1 MVSRRRRGQLPSLL
15 STWAALTSMASAINF
30 TEISLPN
37 ILTDG
42 YGRMGLVG
50 DFDSISLYQF
60 AEQGTQ
66 TYFRNGSHAIMTQL
80 PNGDLTTVAVTNGH
94 INDMCLF
101 KLKNDQTAGLV
112 VGGNFTRI
120 GDLQTEGIALIDPV
134 TGAPVP
140 LAGGLSGT
148 VNAIL
153 CDTSTESVFVGGDF
167 KYMNSTNAVQWMGM
181 GGWSQLSFQ
190 GFNGPVESIS
200 RLENGTIVFG
210 GRFTAIGNETTLSSN
225 PNGTEKI
232 TQQVVN
238 LDSASTLITATLGS
252 DREGFRDPTNV
263 ICSNGTEETPD
274 SVFLFEDGAQGSWS
288 ADLSY
293 TVYPT
298 KLRLYNTHF
307 ENRGLKTFRFVS
319 RPNNGIMNL
328 TSVDPVSNERFYCD
342 AWCPLSH
349 DTNST
354 VPYQDFN
361 FVNVIPTYAFR
372 IEVIEWFGDGAG
384 LNAIELFQDDIY
396 GFADNALN
404 EPSCK
409 SVQGSLSSTV
419 EGSWTSTGG
428 PPSTDSKFL
437 TGTFSAAEA
446 EQASITFRPDIRIS
460 GRYQVLVY
468 TPGCRQDNSCSQ
480 RGGVT
485 VSGTFSSNETTTP
498 EISYWQTNDFD
509 KYDVFFTG
517 YVEANSDDHIVEIKL
532 RPTQGQFSDFQNVV
546 ASKVRFVLE
555 EPAEKPQLQ
564 TRAVSASALDG
575 PLSLNG
581 VFSFKPGMSTE
592 AAEQATAISIAGTQI
607 PINSTISS
615 VVVKKNAV
623 FIAGDIR
630 TEQFGNFL
638 FIDDEGLKP
647 VALGGLNGVVSDAYL
662 SDDLIYLAGRFN
674 DTVDASTAGLS
685 HVAAYKV
692 STEEWQA
699 LGTGLDGAPTK
710 IVPFSVNTT
719 GIVETY
725 FVFSGPFTK
734 ILASDT
740 QPEVRVGGVAIWVS
754 SKREWLERLSDAQFR
769 LDGFLSQIAEYTP
782 NPPFFAGSLL
792 YSRNGLAGAASLLK
806 PDNGPI
812 QLVPLGI
819 DISVPEVSSNSNR
832 KRAIDSSLGTKI
844 SGVQAGTFYEKKN
857 TTILGGRFRSGDV
870 ENLAFVRGQENN
882 RVEGVPSNLLGGDN
896 VITSLLLTSKASSEG
911 KLYIGGSINTTIMDA
926 RVGGMAVFDLE
937 TNDFVKPQP
946 PPLESPGNDSAV
958 YTITQQPNGR
968 QIYVG
973 GSFTRVAPQFD
984 CEGICIYD
992 PESFQYFAAGSGFGG
1007 VVYASAWTDTNTLV
1021 VGGSLELNDTVVHL
1035 ATYKLSTTTWTVFP
1049 NSQEIPG
1056 PVTTIF
1062 TPTGEESSI
1071 YIGGNANGRPFILRW
1086 DGTKWSNLGGGL
1098 QPGSVLRGI
1107 EVFELDGVHAPNDL
1121 LSQSQILMASGNIIL
1136 DRTPINSSAA
1146 LFDGINWT
1154 PFVLTTNEDG
1164 SSGSLGA
1171 FVSQSKHTF
1180 NENAGK
1186 LAPGLVVLISLALAL
1201 ALIFLIVV
1209 IGVIASYIRRRRE
1222 GYVIAPTRVS
1232 PIPIPQDMTE
1242 RVPPDQLFQGVG
1254 FASAR
1259 GTPHI

>member
-1 MVSRRRRGQLPSLL
+1 MGSKRRRGQLPSLL
-15 STWAALTSMASAINF
+15 STWAALTSVVSAINF

-50 DFDSISLYQF
+50 DFDSISLYQY
-60 AEQGTQ
+60 AEQGSQ
-66 TYFRNGSHAIMTQL
+66 TYFTNGSHAVMTQL
-80 PNGDLTTVAVTNGH
+80 PNGELTTVAVTNGH

-101 KLKNDQTAGLV
+101 KLKNGQLAGLV

-120 GDLQTEGIALIDPV
+120 GDLQTDGIALIDPE

-140 LAGGLSGT
+140 LENGLSGT
-148 VNAIL
+148 VNTIL
-153 CDTSTESVFVGGDF
+153 CDTNSDSVYVGGDF
-167 KYMNSTNAVQWMGM
+167 SYQNSSNAVRWMGM
-181 GGWSQLSFQ
+181 VGWSQLSFQ

-200 RLENGTIVFG
+200 RMSNGTIVFG
-210 GRFTAIGNETTLSSN
+210 GRFTAIGNETISSN

-252 DREGFRDPTNV
+252 NRQGFSDPTNV
-263 ICSNGTEETPD
+263 ICSNGTEEQAG

-349 DTNST
+349 DTNAT

-396 GFADNALN
+396 GFADNSLN

-409 SVQGSLSSTV
+409 DARGPLSSTI
-419 EGSWTSTGG
+419 EGNWGSIGG

-437 TGTFSAAEA
+437 AGTFSSTEI
-446 EQASITFRPDIRIS
+446 EKASVTFRPDIRIS
-460 GRYQVLVY
+460 GWYQVLIY
-468 TPGCRQDNSCSQ
+468 TPGCRQDNSCFQ
-480 RGGVT
+480 RGEVT
-485 VSGTFSSNETTTP
+485 VTGSFSSNETTKP
-498 EISYWQTNDFD
+498 EISFWQTNDFD

-517 YVEANSDDHIVEIKL
+517 YVEANSEDHTVEITL
-532 RPTQGQFSDFQNVV
+532 RPTQGMLPDIQNVV
-546 ASKVRFVLE
+546 ASKVRFILE
-555 EPAEKPQLQ
+555 APADKPQLQ
-564 TRAVSASALDG
+564 ARAVSASARSG
-575 PLSLNG
+575 PVTLNG
-581 VFSFKPGMSTE
+581 VFAFTPGASAE
-592 AAEQATAISIAGTQI
+592 DAEQATGVSIAGAQL
-607 PINSTISS
+607 PINITINS
-615 VVVKKNAV
+615 VITNADTV

-638 FIDDEGLKP
+638 FIDDEGLQP
-647 VALGGLNGVVSDAYL
+647 VALGGLNNAVTDAYL

-685 HVAAYKV
+685 HVAAYKI
-692 STEEWQA
+692 STKEWQA
-699 LGTGLDGAPTK
+699 LGTGLDGVPTS

-719 GIVETY
+719 GTVETY
-725 FVFSGPFTK
+725 FVFSGPFAK

-740 QPEVRVGGVAIWVS
+740 QPEVSISGIAIWVP
-754 SKREWLERLSDAQFR
+754 SKKEWLQRLPDAVFS
-769 LDGFLSQIAEYTP
+769 LDGFLSQVAEFTP
-782 NPPFFAGSLL
+782 NPPFIAGSLI
-792 YSRNGLAGAASLLK
+792 YNRNGLAGAASLLK
-806 PDNGPI
+806 PSGRPI

-819 DISVPEVSSNSNR
+819 DISVPETSSNSNR
-832 KRAIDSSLGTKI
+832 KRAVDSTSMRI
-844 SGVQAGTFYEKKN
+844 SGVQTGTFYEKKN
-857 TTILGGRFRSGDV
+857 ITILGGRFSSGDI
-870 ENLAFVRGQENN
+870 ENLAFVLGQDNN
-882 RVEGVPSNLLGGDN
+882 KVEGVPGNIFTGDN
-896 VITSLLLTSKASSEG
+896 VVTSLLLSSKASSEG
-911 KLYIGGSINTTIMDA
+911 KLYIGGSINTTIMGA
-926 RVGGMAVFDLE
+926 PVGGMVVFDME
-937 TNDFVKPQP
+937 TNDFVKAQPQP
-946 PPLESPGNDSAV
+946 LQAPGNESVV

-973 GSFTRVAPQFD
+973 GSFTQVAPQFD
-984 CEGICIYD
+984 CEGICVYD
-992 PESFQYFAAGSGFGG
+992 PESFQYFAPGFGFGG

-1021 VGGSLELNDTVVHL
+1021 VGGSLRLNNSVVHL
-1035 ATYKLSTTTWTVFP
+1035 AIYKQSTTTWTIFP
-1049 NSQEIPG
+1049 EADQIPG

-1071 YIGGNANGRPFILRW
+1071 YIGGNADNRPFILRW
-1086 DGTKWSNLGGGL
+1086 DGSKWNDLSAGL

-1136 DRTPINSSAA
+1136 GTTTIKSSAA

-1186 LAPGLVVLISLALAL
+1186 LAVGLVVLISLALAL
-1201 ALIFLIVV
+1201 LLIFLIVV

-1222 GYVIAPTRVS
+1222 GYVPAPTRVTPV
-1232 PIPIPQDMTE
+1232 PIPHDMTE

>member
-15 STWAALTSMASAINF
+15 STWAALTSVVSAINF
-30 TEISLPN
+30 TEVSLPN

-50 DFDSISLYQF
+50 DFDSISLYQY

-66 TYFRNGSHAIMTQL
+66 TYFTNGSHAIMTQL
-80 PNGDLTTVAVTNGH
+80 PNGDLTTVAVANGH

-101 KLKNDQTAGLV
+101 RLSDDQIVGLV
-112 VGGNFTRI
+112 VAGNFTRI
-120 GDLQTEGIALIDPV
+120 GDLQTDGIALIDPV

-140 LAGGLSGT
+140 LQGGLSGT

-153 CDTSTESVFVGGDF
+153 CDKSTDSVFVGGDF
-167 KYMNSTNAVQWMGM
+167 EYMNSTNAVQWTGT
-181 GGWSQLSFQ
+181 GSWSQLSFQ

-252 DREGFRDPTNV
+252 DRTGFSDPSNI
-263 ICSNGTEETPD
+263 ICSNGTEEQAD

-349 DTNST
+349 DTNAT

-372 IEVIEWFGDGAG
+372 IEVIEWYGEGAG

-396 GFADNALN
+396 GFADNTLN

-409 SVQGSLSSTV
+409 NVQGPLSSTV

-437 TGTFSAAEA
+437 TGTFPTEDI

-460 GRYQVLVY
+460 GQYQVLVY

-480 RGGVT
+480 RGEVAVT
-485 VSGTFSSNETTTP
+485 GTFSSNETSTP
-498 EISYWQTNDFD
+498 EIYFWQTNDFD

-517 YVEANSDDHIVEIKL
+517 YVEANNDDHIVEITL
-532 RPTQGQFSDFQNVV
+532 RPTGQFLDIQNVV
-546 ASKVRFVLE
+546 ASKVRFVLL
-555 EPAEKPQLQ
+555 EPADKPQLQ
-564 TRAVSASALDG
+564 TRAVSTSAQSGKL
-575 PLSLNG
+575 PLNG
-581 VFSFKPGMSTE
+581 VFSFQPGASVE
-592 AAEQATAISIAGTQI
+592 AAEQATAFTNAGAQL
-607 PINSTISS
+607 PVNST
-615 VVVKKNAV
+615 VNTMVVKGNTV
-623 FIAGDIR
+623 FIAGDIM
-630 TEQFGNFL
+630 TERFGNLL
-638 FIDDEGLKP
+638 FIDDGGLKS
-647 VALGGLNGVVSDAYL
+647 VALGGLNDVVTDAYL

-674 DTVDASTAGLS
+674 DTVSASTAGLS
-685 HVAAYKV
+685 HVAAYKIG
-692 STEEWQA
+692 TEEWQA
-699 LGTGLDGAPTK
+699 LGTGLDGVPTK

-719 GIVETY
+719 GTVETY

-734 ILASDT
+734 IFASDT
-740 QPEVRVGGVAIWVS
+740 QPEVSVSGIAIWVP
-754 SKREWLERLSDAQFR
+754 SKKEWLERLSDAEFR
-769 LDGFLSQIAEYTP
+769 LDGFLSQIAEFTP

-806 PDNGPI
+806 PNNGPI

-819 DISVPEVSSNSNR
+819 DISVPEGSSNSNR
-832 KRAIDSSLGTKI
+832 KRAVDSSLGTKI
-844 SGVQAGTFYEKKN
+844 SGVQAGAFYEKKN
-857 TTILGGRFRSGDV
+857 TTILGGRFSSGDI
-870 ENLAFVRGQENN
+870 ENLALIRGQDNN
-882 RVEGVPSNLLGGDN
+882 KVEGVPSNLLAGDN
-896 VITSLLLTSKASSEG
+896 AVMSLLVTSKAGSEG
-911 KLYIGGSINTTIMDA
+911 KLYIGGSINTTIADA
-926 RVGGMAVFDLE
+926 PVGGMVVFDLE
-937 TNDFVKPQP
+937 TNDFVNPQP
-946 PPLESPGNDSAV
+946 VPLQTPGNDSAV

-973 GSFTRVAPQFD
+973 GSFTEAAPSFD
-984 CEGICIYD
+984 CEGICVYD
-992 PESFQYFAAGSGFGG
+992 PDSFRYFAAGFGFGG
-1007 VVYASAWTDTNTLV
+1007 IVYASAWIDTDTLV
-1021 VGGSLELNDTVVHL
+1021 VGGSLKLNDSVVYL
-1035 ATYKLSTTTWTVFP
+1035 ATYKLSTTRWAVFP
-1049 NSQEIPG
+1049 NADEIPG

-1071 YIGGNANGRPFILRW
+1071 YIGGNADGRPFILRR
-1086 DGTKWSNLGGGL
+1086 DGTQWRNLGAGL

-1136 DRTPINSSAA
+1136 DRTPINCSAA

-1186 LAPGLVVLISLALAL
+1186 LAVGLVVLISLALAL

-1222 GYVIAPTRVS
+1222 GYAPAPTRVS
-1232 PIPIPQDMTE
+1232 PIPFPQDMTE

>member
-15 STWAALTSMASAINF
+15 STWAALASVASAINF
-30 TEISLPN
+30 TEITLPN

-50 DFDSISLYQF
+50 DFDSISLYQY

-66 TYFRNGSHAIMTQL
+66 TYFTNGSHAIMTQL

-101 KLKNDQTAGLV
+101 TMKSGQLAGLV

-120 GDLQTEGIALIDPV
+120 GDLQADGIALIDPI

-148 VNAIL
+148 VNAIF
-153 CDTSTESVFVGGDF
+153 CDQNTDTVYVGGDF
-167 KYMNSTNAVQWMGM
+167 KYQNSTNAIQWSGST
-181 GGWSQLSFQ
+181 WSEFSFQ

-200 RLENGTIVFG
+200 RMGNGTIVFG
-210 GRFTAIGNETTLSSN
+210 GQFTAIANETTLNSN
-225 PNGTEKI
+225 LNSTEKI

-252 DREGFRDPTNV
+252 DRQGFSDPSNV
-263 ICSNGTEETPD
+263 VCSNGTEEQAD
-274 SVFLFEDGAQGSWS
+274 SVFLFQDGAQGSWS

-307 ENRGLKTFRFVS
+307 EGRGVKTFRFIS

-328 TSVDPVSNERFYCD
+328 TSVDPVSNERFFCD

-349 DTNST
+349 ETNSS
-354 VPYQDFN
+354 VPYQDFT

-372 IEVIEWFGDGAG
+372 IEVAEWYGEGAG

-396 GFADNALN
+396 AFADNALN

-409 SVQGSLSSTV
+409 NVEGPLSSKI

-437 TGTFSAAEA
+437 TGTFSSADV

-460 GRYQVLVY
+460 GQYQVLVY

-480 RGGVT
+480 RGEVT
-485 VSGTFSSNETTTP
+485 VTGTFAPNETTTP
-498 EISYWQTNDFD
+498 EMSFWQTNDFD

-517 YVEANSDDHIVEIKL
+517 YVEANSADHTVEITL
-532 RPTQGQFSDFQNVV
+532 RPTQGQFADFQNVV

-555 EPAEKPQLQ
+555 EPAEKAQL
-564 TRAVSASALDG
+564 RARAFSATAISK
-575 PLSLNG
+575 PVSLNG
-581 VFSFKPGMSTE
+581 VFSFTPGVSAET
-592 AAEQATAISIAGTQI
+592 AEQATVISIAGTQL
-607 PINSTISS
+607 PINATINSIVAQFDS
-615 VVVKKNAV
+615 I

-638 FIDDEGLKP
+638 FINDEGLQP
-647 VALGGLNGVVSDAYL
+647 VALGGLNSVVTDTYFTDTL
-662 SDDLIYLAGRFN
+662 VYLAGRFN
-674 DTVDASTAGLS
+674 DTVDTSTAGLS
-685 HVAAYKV
+685 HVAAYNV
-692 STEEWQA
+692 STKEWQA
-699 LGTGLDGAPTK
+699 LGTGLDGVPTK
-710 IVPFSVNTT
+710 IVPFSVNNT
-719 GIVETY
+719 GTVETY
-725 FVFSGPFTK
+725 YVFSGSFTK
-734 ILASDT
+734 IFASDT
-740 QPEVRVGGVAIWVS
+740 QPEVSVNGIATWVP
-754 SKREWLERLSDAQFR
+754 SKKEWLERLSDAEFSF
-769 LDGFLSQIAEYTP
+769 DGFLSQIAEFNP

-792 YSRNGLAGAASLLK
+792 YSRTGLAGAASLIK
-806 PDNGPI
+806 PNKQI

-819 DISVPEVSSNSNR
+819 DISVPKSSTNSNQ
-832 KRAIDSSLGTKI
+832 KRAIDSSLGTEI
-844 SGVQAGTFYEKKN
+844 SGVQAGAFYEKKN
-857 TTILGGRFRSGDV
+857 ITILGGRFTSGDV
-870 ENLAFVRGQENN
+870 ENLALVLGQENN
-882 RVEGVPSNLLGGDN
+882 KVEGVPSNVLSGDN
-896 VITSLLLTSKASSEG
+896 VVTSLLLTSKSSSEG
-911 KLYIGGSINTTIMDA
+911 KLYIGGSINTTVLDA
-926 RVGGMAVFDLE
+926 QVGGMVVFDLE

-946 PPLESPGNDSAV
+946 LPLQNPGGESAV

-973 GSFTRVAPQFD
+973 GSFTQAAPSFT
-984 CEGICIYD
+984 CEGICVYD
-992 PESFQYFAAGSGFGG
+992 PETFQYFATGFGFGG

-1021 VGGSLELNDTVVHL
+1021 VGGSLKLNNSVVHL
-1035 ATYKLSTTTWTVFP
+1035 ATYKLSTTTWTIFP
-1049 NSQEIPG
+1049 NADEIPG

-1062 TPTGEESSI
+1062 TPAGEESSI
-1071 YIGGNANGRPFILRW
+1071 YVGGNADGRPFILRW
-1086 DGTKWSNLGGGL
+1086 DGTKWKNLGAGL

-1107 EVFELDGVHAPNDL
+1107 EVFELDGVHASNDL

-1136 DRTPINSSAA
+1136 DRTPINASAA

-1164 SSGSLGA
+1164 STGSLGA

-1186 LAPGLVVLISLALAL
+1186 LAIGLVVLISLALAL

-1222 GYVIAPTRVS
+1222 GYVPAPTRVS
-1232 PIPIPQDMTE
+1232 PIPIPIDMTE

-1254 FASAR
+1254 YASAR